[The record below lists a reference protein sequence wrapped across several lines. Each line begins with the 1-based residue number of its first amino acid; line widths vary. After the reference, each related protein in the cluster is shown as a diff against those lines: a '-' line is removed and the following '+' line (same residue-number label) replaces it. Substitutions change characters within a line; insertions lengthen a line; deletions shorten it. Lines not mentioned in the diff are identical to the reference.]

1 MSYEQNGDTMTHLA
15 LVDDLTAC
23 LKALDQ
29 LGANVAAAHVDAAIH
44 ALLRSV
50 EGGKTSIESE

>member
-44 ALLRSV
+44 ALLHSA
-50 EGGKTSIESE
+50 EGGQASIESE